1 MIIIINALPFA
12 ITEFNRIFVES
23 MNKEENT
30 FKNQSILQSLA
41 KIDPSFTYNITH
53 D

>member
-1 MIIIINALPFA
+1 MIIIIDISPFA
-12 ITEFNRIFVES
+12 ITEFNRIFIES
-23 MNKEENT
+23 MNKEDKT

-41 KIDPSFTYNITH
+41 KIDPGFTYNITH